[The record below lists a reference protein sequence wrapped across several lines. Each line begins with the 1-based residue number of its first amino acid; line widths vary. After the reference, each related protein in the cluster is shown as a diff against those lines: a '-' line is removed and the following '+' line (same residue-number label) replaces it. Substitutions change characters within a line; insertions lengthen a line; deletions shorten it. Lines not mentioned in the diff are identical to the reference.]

1 MNRADADTLWRI
13 ASGLAR
19 EAAKVSRSPE
29 EPRPAL
35 PPLLF
40 FTDPERTPEPWRIAE
55 GLPAGAGVV
64 HRHFGA
70 SDARDTALRLREVTR
85 ERGVLLLIGR
95 DADLTQDVGADG
107 VHLPEALIGD
117 AAALR
122 TAHPDWLI
130 TAAFHDRTPLPDLIG
145 LDALVVSPVFPAGGA
160 SAASPPLGLWRLT
173 VLTGTLGLPAY
184 ALGGIDAKNAHELE
198 GSGACGIAGIG
209 SIRAAFGPD

>member
-19 EAAKVSRSPE
+19 EAAKVSRPPAPS
-29 EPRPAL
+29 RPGL

-40 FTDPERTPEPWRIAE
+40 FTNPERTPEPWRIAQ
-55 GLPAGAGVV
+55 GLPAGARPCLGRPMRRNVDEP
-64 HRHFGA
+64 RP
-70 SDARDTALRLREVTR
+70 RLREVTR

-95 DADLTQDVGADG
+95 DVDLAQDVGADG
-107 VHLPEALIGD
+107 VHLPEVLIGD

-122 TAHPDWLI
+122 TAHPDWLT
-130 TAAFHDRTPLPDLIG
+130 TATFHDRTPAPLLTG
-145 LDALVVSPVFPAGGA
+145 LDALVISPVFPAGGA
-160 SAASPPLGLWRLT
+160 SAASPPLGLSRLT

-198 GSGACGIAGIG
+198 GSGACGVAGIG